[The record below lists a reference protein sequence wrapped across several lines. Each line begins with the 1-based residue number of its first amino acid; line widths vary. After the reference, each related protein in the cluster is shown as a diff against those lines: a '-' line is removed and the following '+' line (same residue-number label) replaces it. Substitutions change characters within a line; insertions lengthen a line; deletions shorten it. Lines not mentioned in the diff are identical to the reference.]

1 MQNRSQAIES
11 RIRKC
16 GAGFEPFSDFCF
28 AIKSSLCFAFEEA
41 VHQML
46 HIYVLP
52 IIELGYELTWRCI
65 VMEITLKILVDR
77 TFEYPPGFTKLGQ
90 KKTFV

>member
-1 MQNRSQAIES
+1 
-11 RIRKC
+11 
-16 GAGFEPFSDFCF
+16 
-28 AIKSSLCFAFEEA
+28 
-41 VHQML
+41 ML